1 MLSDATL
8 LDFEA
13 RHPGHPPGKQQ
24 AIEAELGISAA
35 RFYQLLS
42 RTLEHPEAER
52 LNPVLVHGL
61 RRLRDRAERRQ
72 RTTSRAY

>member
-13 RHPGHPPGKQQ
+13 RHPGHPAGKQQ
-24 AIEAELGISAA
+24 AIETELGVSAA
-35 RFYQLLS
+35 RYYQLLS

-52 LNPVLVHGL
+52 LDPILVHGL
-61 RRLRDRAERRQ
+61 RRLRDRAATRRGV
-72 RTTSRAY
+72 RS